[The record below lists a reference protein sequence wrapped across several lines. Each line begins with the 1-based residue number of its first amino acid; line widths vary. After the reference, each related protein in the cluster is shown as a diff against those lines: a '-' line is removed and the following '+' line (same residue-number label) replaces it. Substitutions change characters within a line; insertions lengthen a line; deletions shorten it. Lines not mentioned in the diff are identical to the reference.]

1 MTHKLSLPTL
11 LLLAALPL
19 AAIANEPAT
28 ANPPARESAGEYID
42 DTAITT
48 KVKTAFVK
56 DKTVKA
62 MDVKVE
68 TYKGTV
74 QLSGFADSGT
84 AIDRAQQL
92 ASAVPGVKAVRND
105 IRLKQP

>member
-1 MTHKLSLPTL
+1 MKHQLSLPTL

-28 ANPPARESAGEYID
+28 ANPPAKESAGEYID
-42 DTAITT
+42 DTAITA
-48 KVKTAFVK
+48 KVKAAFIK

-74 QLSGFADSGT
+74 QLSGFADSVPPST
-84 AIDRAQQL
+84 APSSLPVRY
-92 ASAVPGVKAVRND
+92 PGSRRCVTTFA
-105 IRLKQP
+105 